1 MSNTATASLYK
12 QPKGLYLL
20 FSTELWERFGFYTI
34 QAILIL
40 YMTKGLHYSDHTAN
54 LLYASYSSLLYIT
67 PLIGGYL
74 ADRFF
79 GFQRA
84 ILIGGALSMVG
95 YLITAIPGEKFFFLG
110 LSILMCANGLFKPNV
125 SAIVGELYEANDP
138 RRDGGFTLFY
148 MGINIG
154 ALVPPLIAG
163 VLALRYGWHAG
174 FLLAAAGMIIAQI
187 TFAWGR
193 KRLPLAGKI
202 PKNSPLLQPGWAKH
216 RFHLLFYVGFIIAVG
231 LCIFAFQYPEQTTLL
246 VEATA
251 VILVV
256 VIIAFMLREPAAD
269 QKRMIA
275 SVILT
280 IISVGFWALYNQ
292 TFTSLTLFA
301 DRNMIQHAFGFPVN
315 ASTMQFFNP
324 LFIIIFSPILSH
336 LWIKLSRKQ
345 LNPGIPL
352 KFALGVLFVTLGFLI
367 LPVIIHFFTQQGMIP
382 AEWLAFSYLLQTIG
396 ELLLSPV
403 GLAMITLLT
412 PKHLVGLMMGV
423 WFFAQAASFA
433 LGGTLANLAAVPDNI
448 DKITSMHIYNHA
460 FFLFGVMALGLTVI
474 SFALIPLLKRLIG
487 SMVDDTAPEPR

>member
-1 MSNTATASLYK
+1 MSNTVNATLYK

-20 FSTELWERFGFYTI
+20 FSTELWERFGFYTV

-40 YMTKGLHYSDHTAN
+40 YMTKGLGYSDHTAN

-74 ADRFF
+74 ADRYL

-84 ILIGGALSMVG
+84 ILIGGAFSMVG

-174 FLLAAAGMIIAQI
+174 FLLAAAGMIIAQL
-187 TFAWGR
+187 TFSWGR

-202 PKNSPLLQPGWAKH
+202 PKDSPLLQPGWPKQ
-216 RFHLLFYVGFIIAVG
+216 RFHLLFYSGFILAVI
-231 LCIFAFQYPEQTTLL
+231 LCILAFQSPQTTTLL
-246 VEATA
+246 VEAAA
-251 VILVV
+251 VVIVV
-256 VIIAFMLREPAAD
+256 VIAFFMVREPPAD
-269 QKRMIA
+269 RKRMIA
-275 SVILT
+275 SLILT

-301 DRNMIQHAFGFPVN
+301 DRNMVQRAFGFSVN

-324 LFIIIFSPILSH
+324 LFIIILSPILSK
-336 LWIKLSRKQ
+336 LWITLSKKQ
-345 LNPGIPL
+345 LNPNIPM
-352 KFALGVLFVTLGFLI
+352 KFAAGVFFVTLGFLI
-367 LPVIIHFFTQQGMIP
+367 LPVIIHFFAKHSVIP

-403 GLAMITLLT
+403 GLSMITLLT

-433 LGGTLANLAAVPDNI
+433 LGGTLANLAAVPDNV
-448 DKITSMHIYNHA
+448 DKATSMSIYNHA
-460 FFLFGVMALGLTVI
+460 FLMFGLMALVLTAI

-487 SMVDDTAPEPR
+487 QTNYDSAQSPR